1 MKPYI
6 ERYASNWRQIILL
19 IILGGIAGFF
29 LSRILPER
37 YTATAFLSFSI
48 DHNQTG
54 ALTNLEEDRMI
65 GVMED
70 IIKSTPVIAKVCQ
83 DGSVCTKDEFHEST
97 SLNRSNDRWYLTA
110 SGNDP
115 DETAAFVSNWYD
127 EAYSALTQASLHAT
141 EARFFERS
149 LDNLSACVTHIGDQS
164 ILSNCPADAAESFA
178 MIEEASQ
185 TYHASLALSNGL
197 SPAIRLGL
205 KQNGSADIRID
216 RSSFSQGLFTLLG
229 TLIGF
234 LVSLLIC
241 FLAPHPENPPSTKE
255 KSAV

>member
-1 MKPYI
+1 MKPYS
-6 ERYASNWRQIILL
+6 ERYTSNWRQIILL

-29 LSRILPER
+29 LARILPER
-37 YTATAFLSFSI
+37 YTATAFLSVSI

-54 ALTNLEEDRMI
+54 ALTDLEEDRMI

-83 DGSVCTKDEFHEST
+83 DGSVCTNEEFLERI
-97 SLNRSNDRWYLTA
+97 SLNRTNDRWYLTV

-115 DETAAFVSNWYD
+115 DETAASVSNWYD
-127 EAYSALTQASLHAT
+127 EAYSALTQSSVHAT

-149 LDNLSACVTHIGDQS
+149 LDNLSTCVAHIGDQS

-178 MIEEASQ
+178 MIEETSQ
-185 TYHASLALSNGL
+185 RYHASLSLSNGL
-197 SPAIRLGL
+197 SPAIVMGL
-205 KQNGSADIRID
+205 KQNGPADIRME
-216 RSSFSQGLFTLLG
+216 RSSSSQGLLTLLG
-229 TLIGF
+229 ALIGF

-241 FLAPHPENPPSTKE
+241 FLAPIPEIIPSAKE